1 MFRLQSYVTKRPV
14 KEDID
19 TSVPIVFRSARKSDL
34 LKVSD
39 DFLFSN
45 YVNSDNIISLFPDMD
60 EINGWY
66 IDIPH
71 NDYSNQS
78 FYSGTNTSNL
88 LVCADDPYDLIA
100 VIARTEGD
108 TMKGFD
114 TLQVLLS
121 ENAFNSNH
129 PSFPH
134 KALTVS
140 KADNYTF
147 YRLKSIPADQF
158 GMSFN
163 CTECRIPIG
172 LFSVS
177 RVVH

>member
-1 MFRLQSYVTKRPV
+1 MFRLQSCVTKRPV

-19 TSVPIVFRSARKSDL
+19 NSVPITFRGARKSDL
-34 LKVSD
+34 LNVSS

-45 YVNSDNIISLFPDMD
+45 YVNSDNIISLFPDM
-60 EINGWY
+60 EKINGWY
-66 IDIPH
+66 VDIPH

-100 VIARTEGD
+100 VIAKTEGD

-114 TLQVLLS
+114 TLQVLL
-121 ENAFNSNH
+121 EKNAFNSNH
-129 PSFPH
+129 QLFPYD
-134 KALTVS
+134 ALTAS
-140 KADNYTF
+140 KVNGYTF
-147 YRLKSIPADQF
+147 YRLKGIPADQF

-163 CTECRIPIG
+163 CTNCRIPIG